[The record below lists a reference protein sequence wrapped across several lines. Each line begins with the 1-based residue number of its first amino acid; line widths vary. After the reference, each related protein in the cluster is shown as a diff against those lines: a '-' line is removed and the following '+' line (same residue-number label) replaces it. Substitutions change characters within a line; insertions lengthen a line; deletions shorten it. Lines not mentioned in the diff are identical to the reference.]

1 MIAKKVQLFRL
12 LVQDF
17 REVAGPRLLVEES
30 VNPAV
35 FSLPTITHAKLAFT
49 DGNPSKA
56 ALAYSLFIFN
66 IHNPP
71 SAYNQ

>member
-1 MIAKKVQLFRL
+1 MQVFWL
-12 LVQDF
+12 LGLDF
-17 REVAGPRLLVEES
+17 REVAGPRLLVRES

-35 FSLPTITHAKLAFT
+35 FSLPTITHARLAFA

-66 IHNPP
+66 IHSQP
-71 SAYNQ
+71 SA